1 MFTVIC
7 ALYILSEFLNWS
19 FLFSFILN
27 RGFRREK
34 GGGPRLLDQ
43 TVMAMPRPSILPGR
57 GTDMVGE
64 GGCLDGTL

>member
-1 MFTVIC
+1 MCQAIYV
-7 ALYILSEFLNWS
+7 LYILSEFLNWS

-27 RGFRREK
+27 RDFWK
-34 GGGPRLLDQ
+34 QKSGGPRLLDQ
-43 TVMAMPRPSILPGR
+43 TVMAIPRPSILPGR